1 MRFPQTFIDDLRR
14 QADIVRVIQDY
25 VSLKKKGANWMAC
38 CPFHQ
43 EKTPSFSVNPSK
55 DIFYCFGCLEENE
68 LIWTRGG
75 LKPIGQVQVGEQVLD
90 KRGAWQQVINTLRKP
105 ADHLLG
111 FSTAAF
117 RHDPLWLTPDHTC
130 IFVRKEDVVSS
141 VPYIFKTTER
151 PLKFLN
157 SKKHTRRI
165 GKYRDKLRLSEG
177 RADSLAIG
185 DYLVFPVIPE
195 SARTATDL
203 SAQGVINPRGNRING
218 IRIETLPLNE
228 RTARLYGLWLAE
240 GSVGRGFVR
249 WTFHANSKE
258 TLAAELISTL
268 KDEFGLPASL
278 YQYSARPNTCEVNCS
293 KTDLAHQLTYWFSRG
308 AANKGIPAE
317 ALYWPVK
324 IQKAFLSGYRDGDG
338 DNRGMSASIS
348 RKLSY
353 GIFALAIQAQE
364 NIALYRYDAYTDKT
378 GLSHKEFWNH
388 YPRQRE
394 SLNGFYE
401 VVDGTT
407 YYFSPI
413 TAIEHQNESKRV
425 VDITVSDTSSF
436 TTKMGVVHNCGKGG
450 SVFNFV
456 MEIERVSFPEAVK
469 IVAEK
474 ANVPLP
480 AMVEDKKF
488 EARKKES
495 DEIIE
500 LNSWA
505 LAWWEAQLEENNNEA
520 RGAREYLEGREI
532 ADETRKAFR
541 LGYAPDSWDALSSHL
556 KQRGATPAQIERS
569 GLVVKK
575 DAGGFYDRF
584 RGRLIFPVMDAQG
597 RAVAFGGRTLEPQGE
612 PKYLNSPET
621 AAYTKGRHLFGL
633 NVTRDE
639 IRRRKFAILVEGY
652 LDLIV
657 PYQAGVRN
665 CVASLGTA
673 LTGEQAKL
681 LGRFARK
688 VVVNYDGDS
697 AGVKAAKRAIETLLT
712 EDFEIKVLVLPDG
725 ADPDEFIRT
734 HGAEAY
740 HERRG
745 KALPHITI
753 RARTGRTGSQS
764 SAPG

>member
-55 DIFYCFGCLEENE
+55 DIFYCFGC
-68 LIWTRGG
+68 
-75 LKPIGQVQVGEQVLD
+75 
-90 KRGAWQQVINTLRKP
+90 A
-105 ADHLLG
+105 
-111 FSTAAF
+111 
-117 RHDPLWLTPDHTC
+117 
-130 IFVRKEDVVSS
+130 
-141 VPYIFKTTER
+141 
-151 PLKFLN
+151 
-157 SKKHTRRI
+157 
-165 GKYRDKLRLSEG
+165 
-177 RADSLAIG
+177 
-185 DYLVFPVIPE
+185 
-195 SARTATDL
+195 
-203 SAQGVINPRGNRING
+203 
-218 IRIETLPLNE
+218 
-228 RTARLYGLWLAE
+228 
-240 GSVGRGFVR
+240 
-249 WTFHANSKE
+249 
-258 TLAAELISTL
+258 
-268 KDEFGLPASL
+268 
-278 YQYSARPNTCEVNCS
+278 
-293 KTDLAHQLTYWFSRG
+293 
-308 AANKGIPAE
+308 
-317 ALYWPVK
+317 
-324 IQKAFLSGYRDGDG
+324 
-338 DNRGMSASIS
+338 
-348 RKLSY
+348 
-353 GIFALAIQAQE
+353 
-364 NIALYRYDAYTDKT
+364 
-378 GLSHKEFWNH
+378 
-388 YPRQRE
+388 
-394 SLNGFYE
+394 
-401 VVDGTT
+401 
-407 YYFSPI
+407 
-413 TAIEHQNESKRV
+413 
-425 VDITVSDTSSF
+425 
-436 TTKMGVVHNCGKGG
+436 KGG

-456 MEIERVSFPEAVK
+456 MEIERVSFPEAVR

-495 DEIIE
+495 DEVVE

-505 LAWWEAQLEENNNEA
+505 LAWWEAQLEQNNKEA
-520 RGAREYLEGREI
+520 RAAREYLEGREI

-556 KQRGATPAQIERS
+556 KQRGATSAQIERS

-697 AGVKAAKRAIETLLT
+697 AGVKAAKRAIETLLA

-745 KALPHITI
+745 KALPHIQFVLDQAVRDRNLLRPADKAAAVEEALPFVRAVRNPIQKREYFDMAMDALGIDKTDVNASKWRAELWQKVKAGGALDGASVRQKLVQQVVTEPTNSGWRLLEIFANNTELRHSMLPRLEPADYEYLPTATI
-753 RARTGRTGSQS
+753 FQAMKKIDETKASVNFETLQNLTAEDPVAADLVPLLLMHEQQQTDS
-764 SAPG
+764 SALDILKAEAEGCLSALKLMRVERRLSEIVSEMAEAQRAGDEELCQRLSTEHVELTKLRIALLPRTYSLSSEAARLGLSQNSRY